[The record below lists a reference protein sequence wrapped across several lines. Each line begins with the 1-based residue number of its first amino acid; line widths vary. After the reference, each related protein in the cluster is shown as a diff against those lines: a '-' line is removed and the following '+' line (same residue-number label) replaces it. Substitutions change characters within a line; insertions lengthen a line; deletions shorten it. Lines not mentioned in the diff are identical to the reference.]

1 MDTNLNITPTADM
14 PPVTTTTSGS
24 TTGTTASGI
33 TPSDEARLASSL
45 EQEALKS
52 QAGFT
57 AAQGEQIP
65 IVEEQKAAGT
75 DAQATALEAQA
86 LEAQRVRDNYLQRI
100 SYAQTQSDRARQRY
114 ESFQFHNYWDSLTT
128 GQQVQSRI
136 AAFMGGFVQGV
147 NGGQNVA
154 LQSLMSAAD
163 RDFEQQKAQLGKSE
177 RSAEWAS
184 KGVTDLYGQMQHD
197 LAALEVKHGLALKA
211 VAAKAQSALIRAGIP
226 AAEAAN
232 DATVQ
237 GLMAGSYAKDL
248 AAKQRYE
255 QHYDRQQ
262 TQKAESQTT
271 AAKGGKPEHGDVKEV
286 ADADDAL
293 RNIDSM
299 IDQIKKDPAAW
310 KEYRDNNESWQRAEA
325 AKGSHLINPIRTI
338 GQISGF
344 ANVAPEQG
352 LTTDSARTL
361 HQRQEKLNTGIAKG
375 FGGVITEGDRAAAA
389 SQQGN
394 LSLDPAQKIKQLK
407 ELRDSVEAKRNEYIS
422 NRGVKPGYSPP
433 GAGAAVAPKL
443 SKDQIKDKLRR
454 TNQYIHDNPG
464 APDVAEARRSVADLH
479 VQLGQ

>member
-1 MDTNLNITPTADM
+1 
-14 PPVTTTTSGS
+14 
-24 TTGTTASGI
+24 
-33 TPSDEARLASSL
+33 
-45 EQEALKS
+45 
-52 QAGFT
+52 
-57 AAQGEQIP
+57 
-65 IVEEQKAAGT
+65 
-75 DAQATALEAQA
+75 
-86 LEAQRVRDNYLQRI
+86 
-100 SYAQTQSDRARQRY
+100 
-114 ESFQFHNYWDSLTT
+114 
-128 GQQVQSRI
+128 
-136 AAFMGGFVQGV
+136 
-147 NGGQNVA
+147 
-154 LQSLMSAAD
+154 
-163 RDFEQQKAQLGKSE
+163 
-177 RSAEWAS
+177 
-184 KGVTDLYGQMQHD
+184 
-197 LAALEVKHGLALKA
+197 
-211 VAAKAQSALIRAGIP
+211 
-226 AAEAAN
+226 
-232 DATVQ
+232 
-237 GLMAGSYAKDL
+237 
-248 AAKQRYE
+248 
-255 QHYDRQQ
+255 
-262 TQKAESQTT
+262 
-271 AAKGGKPEHGDVKEV
+271 
-286 ADADDAL
+286 
-293 RNIDSM
+293 M

>member
-86 LEAQRVRDNYLQRI
+86 LEAQKVRDNYLQRI

-163 RDFEQQKAQLGKSE
+163 RDFEAQKAQLGKSE

-197 LAALEVKHGLALKA
+197 LAALEVKHGRGRERRHRPGPHGRQL
-211 VAAKAQSALIRAGIP
+211 R
-226 AAEAAN
+226 
-232 DATVQ
+232 Q
-237 GLMAGSYAKDL
+237 GS
-248 AAKQRYE
+248 
-255 QHYDRQQ
+255 
-262 TQKAESQTT
+262 
-271 AAKGGKPEHGDVKEV
+271 GGQ
-286 ADADDAL
+286 AAL
-293 RNIDSM
+293 RAALRP
-299 IDQIKKDPAAW
+299 PADV
-310 KEYRDNNESWQRAEA
+310 EGRESDDRGE
-325 AKGSHLINPIRTI
+325 GR
-338 GQISGF
+338 
-344 ANVAPEQG
+344 E
-352 LTTDSARTL
+352 
-361 HQRQEKLNTGIAKG
+361 TGTRRCE
-375 FGGVITEGDRAAAA
+375 GG
-389 SQQGN
+389 
-394 LSLDPAQKIKQLK
+394 
-407 ELRDSVEAKRNEYIS
+407 
-422 NRGVKPGYSPP
+422 
-433 GAGAAVAPKL
+433 
-443 SKDQIKDKLRR
+443 RR
-454 TNQYIHDNPG
+454 
-464 APDVAEARRSVADLH
+464 R
-479 VQLGQ
+479 